1 MYLFFLFLPPL
12 EKKQLFKKGME
23 LLGETAPLLADQLMK
38 DFHRNALIVSFQGNI
53 LVLILGR

>member
-1 MYLFFLFLPPL
+1 
-12 EKKQLFKKGME
+12 ME